1 MNKLFDSFPITK
13 EGIDRIK
20 QSKEIFT
27 RLMTDIAALDP
38 EGGREFDIMKQKLEE
53 ANFYLN
59 KSISLNNKDLKNG

>member
-1 MNKLFDSFPITK
+1 MNKLFESFPITK

-20 QSKEIFT
+20 QSKQIFST
-27 RLMTDIAALDP
+27 LMNDIAALDS

-59 KSISLNNKDLKNG
+59 KSISLNNKE